1 LFLGNDGLRFILD
14 DMSVKV
20 NGKKYNHNRVSK
32 AIQRGNN
39 AYYNDPNG
47 NALTQKEMDRLL
59 AFAIARNINNN
70 PVINSPG

>member
-1 LFLGNDGLRFILD
+1 
-14 DMSVKV
+14 MSVNV
-20 NGKKYNHNRVSK
+20 NGKKIQPQPGFQK

-59 AFAIARNINNN
+59 AFCEKRATSTSF
-70 PVINSPG
+70 P